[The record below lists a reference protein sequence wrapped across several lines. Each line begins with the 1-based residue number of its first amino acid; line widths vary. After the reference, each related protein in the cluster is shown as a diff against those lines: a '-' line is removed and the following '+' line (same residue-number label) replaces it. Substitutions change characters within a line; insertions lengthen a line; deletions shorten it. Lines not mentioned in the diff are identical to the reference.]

1 MTKVCSLTIELPLK
15 KQWKAIKISP
25 IEAYRK
31 MIEAIKCDYESVKE
45 LVRYAHHLHWENQKD
60 KLDVIIDKIHSV
72 DNSIIIPILKEFLLS
87 PSYNNMNSGVL
98 TTLQLT
104 LINPNDPPEE
114 LADYLIN
121 LLLVNNNCEAKI
133 SAILSAYPIN
143 VIAPKIYAKTN
154 GIEFATSRMLTTCS
168 RIMAKWS
175 QQEEKTSWYRSLI
188 KCRKNI
194 HWIQDELTE
203 VLPDE
208 ALDYFIEE
216 LSKEECDHEIWKRI
230 IKIKPEILV
239 GKIDKLFELINK
251 HKQHIKP
258 AGLTKT
264 LGVDLMKKYVDEYRK
279 NSLKNILE
287 MQRKLT
293 IELTKTKSLPVLEYI
308 AQKSVD
314 LNEASH
320 NWIFWENYY
329 RKINSSVE
337 KSESIK

>member
-1 MTKVCSLTIELPLK
+1 MAKESSLTIKVPLK
-15 KQWKAIKISP
+15 KQWKAIEISP
-25 IEAYRK
+25 IEAYRN
-31 MIEAIKCDYESVKE
+31 MIEAIECDYESAKE
-45 LVRYAHHLHWENQKD
+45 LVRYAHHLYWENQKD

-72 DNSIIIPILKEFLLS
+72 DNGIIVPILKEFLLS
-87 PSYNNMNSGVL
+87 SSYNNMNSGFF
-98 TTLQLT
+98 TTLEIA

-121 LLLVNNNCEAKI
+121 LFFANNNCNDKI
-133 SAILSAYPIN
+133 SEILNAYPIN
-143 VIAPKIYAKTN
+143 MIAPKIYAKTN
-154 GIEFATSRMLTTCS
+154 GIEFATSGTLATCS
-168 RIMAKWS
+168 RIMAKWN

-194 HWIQDELTE
+194 HWIQDELVE

-239 GKIDKLFELINK
+239 DKIDKLFELINK

-258 AGLTKT
+258 SGLTNA
-264 LGVDLMKKYVDEYRK
+264 LGVDLMRKYVDKYRK

-287 MQRKLT
+287 IQRKLT
-293 IELTKTKSLPVLEYI
+293 IELTKTKSLPVIKYI

-314 LNEASH
+314 FNEASH